1 MEFPP
6 PIIIGLRM
14 RIMGSKPSACVSN
27 LPKKILYIIKDGI
40 IKNYENLQIFGGSV
54 KCQIEA

>member
-40 IKNYENLQIFGGSV
+40 IKNLQIFGGSV